1 MKVIKK
7 IISTYLLANKKINI
21 LILLISLASVNIDF
35 LLRDSGFYIF
45 KIILLLNILL
55 TVINTFIPMYM
66 FMINDLLSLSIE
78 EKDIIRVVIKNF
90 VVTLISSVLI
100 YLV

>member
-21 LILLISLASVNIDF
+21 LILLISLASVIIDF
-35 LLRDSGFYIF
+35 LLRDSGCYIF

-90 VVTLISSVLI
+90 VVTIISSTLI
-100 YLV
+100 FLV

>member
-1 MKVIKK
+1 MGVIKK

-21 LILLISLASVNIDF
+21 LILLISLASVIIDF

-90 VVTLISSVLI
+90 VVTLISSALI